1 MTSRINALLFNER
14 LKYSVRVGNPVFMG
28 PFRFLDLFFNQT
40 KHTFYGNFDSSNFK
54 FTNNSYYRTPFYIEG
69 TYSEKNNE
77 ESEVDY
83 EIKTNFYSFFLSHA
97 LTLMVLVKNL
107 PPVLINETSPDTYI
121 RLMVVFFFLLRY
133 FAIYAKKKELEEDFI
148 ETFDVKV

>member
-1 MTSRINALLFNER
+1 MTSRINAQLFNER
-14 LKYSVRVGNPVFMG
+14 LKYSVRIGNPVLMG

-83 EIKTNFYSFFLSHA
+83 EIKTNFYSFFLSHT
-97 LTLMVLVKNL
+97 LTLLVLVQNL
-107 PPVLINETSPDTYI
+107 PFIFINEITPEACI
-121 RLMVVFFFLLRY
+121 RLMVVFIFLLRY
-133 FAIYAKKKELEEDFI
+133 FAIYAKKKGLEDDFI